1 MRGFK
6 PCPGF
11 DRYFVNT
18 DGDVLYINR
27 RGALKSVHK
36 GFRRG
41 CVIVKIRKTGESE
54 TREIHVI
61 SLIRKAFGEKEA
73 TIWKVSQENPWR

>member
-18 DGDVLYINR
+18 DGDVLYINQ
-27 RGALKSVHK
+27 RGALKSVHRSFRK
-36 GFRRG
+36 GYI
-41 CVIVKIRKTGESE
+41 VVKIRKTGEAES
-54 TREIHVI
+54 REIHVE
-61 SLIRKAFGEKEA
+61 SLIRKAFSEREA
-73 TIWKVSQENPWR
+73 MIWKVSQESLWR

>member
-18 DGDVLYINR
+18 TGDVLYINR

-41 CVIVKIRKTGESE
+41 CAIVKIRKTGEVES
-54 TREIHVI
+54 REIHVE

-73 TIWKVSQENPWR
+73 IIWRVSQENLWR